1 MILVVSLYDFVGGPL
16 FAENHI
22 QHLVHKY
29 SGKWSRQR
37 VRTRVTQFHPQDRSG
52 LICYLV

>member
-22 QHLVHKY
+22 RHLVHKY

-37 VRTRVTQFHPQDRSG
+37 VRTRVTQSHPQDRSG